1 MSQLGMQMPG
11 SAAAR
16 RKPSL
21 NAYTGLL
28 FLAVVCLAAACVVMW
43 FSATRVSPEEAGPMA
58 PFSLQEQRGGISLP
72 NASS

>member
-16 RKPSL
+16 RKPQP

-43 FSATRVSPEEAGPMA
+43 FAATEVSPTEAGPMA
-58 PFSLQEQRGGISLP
+58 PFELQDTDRVRLP
-72 NASS
+72 NASG